1 MARTHART
9 YGQTSSIDLR
19 GFAAGKND
27 LDKSAPILPADDEQN
42 EASARR
48 QRCQDGEDRRDEDA
62 DPEDEL
68 PAVTLC

>member
-1 MARTHART
+1 M
-9 YGQTSSIDLR
+9 SLE
-19 GFAAGKND
+19 
-27 LDKSAPILPADDEQN
+27 KSAPILPADDEQN

-62 DPEDEL
+62 PPEDEL